1 MNNKLITLL
10 VFILPIIA
18 VNAQNNIGI
27 GTTTPNTSAMLDV
40 SSVTKGLLIPRMTA
54 LQRLAIN
61 PAASARALM
70 VFDIDSSAF
79 MFWTGTVW
87 NKLGAASGSGA
98 SQWLSNGNN
107 IYNINSGYTGIG
119 NSNPQ
124 FSLDL
129 SGRMRFRGGSD
140 NNSSAGLWLSGTGTD
155 SAVNKVFIGMRADS
169 SAGFYSD
176 KFNVGWGLIF
186 DGRNGNVGIGNQ
198 DPSYPLSFK
207 DVSGD
212 KISLFKDGNGNYYG
226 LGIGNATMQLITPH
240 NNADILFGYGRSNS
254 YTENMRVKGNGAVG
268 IGETNPSLGGLVVNK
283 KVGATNAVFG
293 SNTTGVAIESSFP
306 GIGFNNYFDG
316 SRKTIAAGYSGYIG
330 VNPSS
335 GGMQFSVSG
344 TSVNAGITPTLNTG
358 IAITASGNTG
368 IGITDPAHKLDV
380 GARMRIRSAPG
391 LTAGLWLNNDAN
403 NASPAFIGMLSD
415 NQVGFYGGGTG
426 WSFLMNTQTGAVSFG
441 GNAGQPGQVLTS
453 NGTNGAPTWQGAGG
467 GKPFVVRPS
476 GNSPDLGTS
485 GRVDVPGMVAN
496 FTLDAPAQVVFQ
508 YKLSIAN
515 RGCFACGDR
524 RTFIILIR
532 NIVGG
537 TTDIATTT
545 VYSPNQ
551 EIADGVSGPIALDLP
566 AGTYSYKLALAP
578 SIYGAATVY
587 ARQQEGI
594 FTWQIYP
601 N

>member
-10 VFILPIIA
+10 VFILPVIA

-27 GTTTPNTSAMLDV
+27 GTATPNASAMLDV
-40 SSVTKGLLIPRMTA
+40 NSTTKGLLIPRMTA

-61 PAASARALM
+61 PAAGARALM
-70 VFDIDSSAF
+70 VYDTDSSAF

-87 NKLGAASGSGA
+87 NKLGAASGAGA

-186 DGRNGNVGIGNQ
+186 DGRNGNIGFGNQ
-198 DPSYPLSFK
+198 DPTYPISFK
-207 DVSGD
+207 DLSGD

-226 LGIGNATMQLITPH
+226 LGIGNSVMQLMTPH

-254 YTENMRVKGNGAVG
+254 FTENMRIKGNGLVG
-268 IGETNPSLGGLVVNK
+268 IKNPDPKFPLSFQDISGDKISLFKDLNGNYYGL
-283 KVGATNAVFG
+283 GIGSSLLQLMTPHSTSDIVFG
-293 SNTTGVAIESSFP
+293 YGKS
-306 GIGFNNYFDG
+306 
-316 SRKTIAAGYSGYIG
+316 AAFVENMRIKG
-330 VNPSS
+330 N
-335 GGMQFSVSG
+335 
-344 TSVNAGITPTLNTG
+344 
-358 IAITASGNTG
+358 GNTG
-368 IGITDPAHKLDV
+368 IGVSDPVYSLDISN
-380 GARMRIRSAPG
+380 RMRIRGKPG
-391 LTAGLWLNNDAN
+391 FTAGIWLNNEAN
-403 NASPAFIGMLSD
+403 TAIPAFIGMQAD
-415 NQVGFYGGGTG
+415 NQVGFYGSGTG
-426 WSFLMNTQTGAVSFG
+426 WSFLMNTQTGAISFG

-453 NGTNGAPTWQGAGG
+453 NGSSGAPYWQGAGG

-515 RGCFACGDR
+515 RGCVACGDR

-551 EIADGVSGPIALDLP
+551 EIADGVSGPIVLDLP